1 MKKITTL
8 VTSLVLCGFLTACGD
23 AEKSADADDMKK
35 EMTKDAKKEMKKD
48 VKADNGPTLAE
59 KDDGVIATVNGKPV
73 LKVNFDA
80 YVKQRKAGRPD
91 TDKTPHARML
101 DEYINFELALQDA
114 ENNNLQNKANIKQ
127 ELDNQRR
134 TILVN
139 AAFNNFSEKNPLT
152 EADMKKDYEA
162 RMAELALTEYNLR
175 HILLTNGD
183 DATTVVNALNKGGDF
198 FKLVEQYST
207 GPSSKDKGLLGWQS
221 EFDILPEFR
230 IPVSKLKKGEYART
244 PIKTRFGW
252 HILYLDDKRV
262 SPPPAYEE
270 VKDRVRTVLQR
281 RQVEKYFLQ
290 LRTTADIKI
299 TDFEANIP
307 AIPEHQGVKIK
318 QFSNN

>member
-1 MKKITTL
+1 MKKTTL
-8 VTSLVLCGFLTACGD
+8 IISLALCGFLTACDG
-23 AEKSADADDMKK
+23 ETTSAKTDDMKK
-35 EMTKDAKKEMKKD
+35 DM
-48 VKADNGPTLAE
+48 KADNGPTMAE
-59 KDDGVIATVNGKPV
+59 KDDGIIATVNGRPV

-80 YVKQRKAGRPD
+80 YVAQRKAGRPD
-91 TDKTPHARML
+91 AAKTSDSRML

-114 ENNNLQNKANIKQ
+114 EKNNLQNKADVKN

-139 AAFNNFSEKNPLT
+139 AAFKNFDANNPLT
-152 EADMKKDYEA
+152 DAQMKKDYEA
-162 RMAELALTEYNLR
+162 RMAELTLTEYNLR
-175 HILLTNGD
+175 HILLANGD
-183 DATTVVNALNKGGDF
+183 DATTVVTALNKGGDF
-198 FKLVEQYST
+198 FKLVEKYST
-207 GPSSKDKGLLGWQS
+207 GPSAKDKGLLGWQS

-230 IPVSKLKKGEYART
+230 GPVAQLKKGEYART

-252 HILYLDDKRV
+252 HIIYLDDKRT

-307 AIPEHQGVKIK
+307 AIPQHKGVNVK

>member
-8 VTSLVLCGFLTACGD
+8 AISFALCGILTACGGGD
-23 AEKSADADDMKK
+23 NPSAKSDGVKDDMKK
-35 EMTKDAKKEMKKD
+35 DMAM
-48 VKADNGPTLAE
+48 DNGPTMAE
-59 KDDGVIATVNGKPV
+59 KDDDVIAIVNGKPV
-73 LKVNFDA
+73 LGVNFKA
-80 YVKQRKAGRPD
+80 YVKQRKLGRPEAE
-91 TDKTPHARML
+91 KISNARML

-114 ENNNLQNKANIKQ
+114 EKNNLQNKADVKQ

-134 TILVN
+134 TTLVN
-139 AAFNNFSEKNPLT
+139 AAFKNFSEKNPLT
-152 EADMKKDYEA
+152 DAEMKKDYEA
-162 RMAELALTEYNLR
+162 RMSELTLTEYNLR

-198 FKLVEQYST
+198 LALVEQYST

-221 EFDILPEFR
+221 EFDLLPEFR

-252 HILYLDDKRV
+252 HIVYLNDKRV
-262 SPPPAYEE
+262 SPPPTYEE

-299 TDFEANIP
+299 TDYEANIP
-307 AIPEHQGVKIK
+307 AIPEHQGVNVK
-318 QFSNN
+318 QFSNK